1 MLNANMKTQLKT
13 YLQNLKRPVELVVSA
28 DDTAKAKELASLAQ
42 DITQLSDLVTL
53 TTQVGKRT
61 PSMKVTSPIGSDQAQ
76 TSITFAGI
84 PMGHEFTS
92 LVLALLHTG
101 GHPIKLAP
109 ELIEQISALTGEYR
123 FETYV
128 SLSCQ
133 TCPEV
138 VQALN
143 MMAAIN
149 PNIQHVMIDGA
160 LFQEEVEERNVMAV
174 PSVFLNG
181 EPFSVGR
188 ITVVDILNKIDVNAQ
203 SRQAEKLN
211 EKDPF
216 EVLVVGGG
224 PAGASA
230 AIYAARKG
238 LRTGIVADKF
248 GGQVAETVG
257 IENFISVKATEGPKL
272 VANLEAHVNDYDV
285 DIMDNQR
292 ALSLQSS
299 KNSDQLFELELQSGA
314 VIKSRTVLLATGAR
328 WREMNVPGEQ
338 EYRGKGVAY
347 CPHCDGP
354 LFKGKR
360 VAVIGGGNSGIEA
373 AIDLANIVEHVT
385 VLEFDSSLRADEVL
399 QRKARSMGNID
410 IITQA
415 MTTEVT
421 GDGKRVN
428 GLNYTDRVTGE
439 SHHVALEGIFVQI
452 GLVPNSE
459 WLKETID
466 LTPRGEIIVDGKG
479 QTSLP
484 GVFAAGDVTNSAYKQ
499 IIIAMGSGATA
510 SLGAFDHLIRT
521 QESMDEKIA
530 SENIDKNQA
539 A

>member
-1 MLNANMKTQLKT
+1 MLDANLKNQLKT

-28 DDTAKAKELASLAQ
+28 DDSPKAQELKSLAA
-42 DITQLSDLVTL
+42 DIDSLSPLVSL
-53 TTQVGKRT
+53 SEVEGERM
-61 PSMKVTSPIGSDQAQ
+61 PSMKVTNSETA
-76 TSITFAGI
+76 TNITFAGL

-101 GHPIKLAP
+101 GHPLKLEDDVIAQIK
-109 ELIEQISALTGEYR
+109 ALPGEYH

-133 TCPEV
+133 NCPDV
-138 VQALN
+138 IQALN

-149 PNIQHVMIDGA
+149 PNITNVMIDGS
-160 LFQEEVEERNVMAV
+160 LFQTEVFERDIMAV
-174 PSVFLNG
+174 PSVYLNG
-181 EPFSVGR
+181 EQFAQGR
-188 ITVVDILNKIDVNAQ
+188 ISLSEILNKLDTGAAT
-203 SRQAEKLN
+203 RQAAKLDEK
-211 EKDPF
+211 EPF

-238 LRTGIVADKF
+238 LKTGIAADKF
-248 GGQVAETVG
+248 GGQVSETVA

-272 VANLEAHVNDYDV
+272 VANLEAHVRDYDV
-285 DIMDNQR
+285 DVMDNQK
-292 ALSLQSS
+292 AVKLEQSAA
-299 KNSDQLFELELQSGA
+299 KPGYYDIELENGA
-314 VIKSRTVLLATGAR
+314 TLTSRTMLLATGAR

-385 VLEFDSSLRADEVL
+385 VLEFDSKLRADDVL
-399 QRKARSMGNID
+399 QRKAASMGNIT

-415 MTTEVT
+415 MTTEVN
-421 GDGKRVN
+421 GDGQRVN
-428 GLNYTDRVTGE
+428 GLTYTDRETNT
-439 SHHVALEGIFVQI
+439 SHSIELAGIFVQI
-452 GLVPNSE
+452 GLVPNTE
-459 WLKETID
+459 WLRGVVE
-466 LTPRGEIIVDGKG
+466 LTERGEIIVDAKG
-479 QTSLP
+479 ETSLP
-484 GVFAAGDVTNSAYKQ
+484 GVFAAGDVTTSPYKQ

-510 SLGAFDHLIRT
+510 SLGAFDFLIRN
-521 QESMDEKIA
+521 
-530 SENIDKNQA
+530 SEPEQQSA

>member
-1 MLNANMKTQLKT
+1 MLDTNLKNQLQT
-13 YLQNLKRPVELVVSA
+13 YLQNLKSPVELIVSA
-28 DDTAKAKELASLAQ
+28 DASPKAQELVRLAD
-42 DITQLSDLVTL
+42 DITTLSGLVSVKSEADT
-53 TTQVGKRT
+53 GAKSRT
-61 PSMKVTSPIGSDQAQ
+61 PSMKVTGERGTQIS
-76 TSITFAGI
+76 FAGL

-101 GHPIKLAP
+101 GHPVKLSEEQMTQIR
-109 ELIEQISALTGEYR
+109 ELPGEYH

-133 TCPEV
+133 NCPDV

-149 PNIQHVMIDGA
+149 PNITNVMIDGA
-160 LFQEEVEERNVMAV
+160 LFQDEVTERNIMAV
-174 PSVFLNG
+174 PSVYLNG
-181 EPFSVGR
+181 ELFSQGR
-188 ITVVDILNKIDVNAQ
+188 ITLAEILNRLDTGAEA
-203 SRQAEKLN
+203 RQAQALAEK
-211 EKDPF
+211 EAF

-238 LRTGIVADKF
+238 LRTGVLADKF
-248 GGQVAETVG
+248 GGQVSETVG

-272 VANLEAHVNDYDV
+272 VANLEAHVRDYDV
-285 DIMDNQR
+285 DVMDNNKAV
-292 ALSLQSS
+292 ALH
-299 KNSDQLFELELQSGA
+299 KNGLFEVELANGA
-314 VIKSRTVLLATGAR
+314 VLKSRTVLLATGAS
-328 WREMNVPGEQ
+328 WREMNVPGEK

-354 LFKGKR
+354 LFKGKK

-385 VLEFDSSLRADEVL
+385 VLEFDSKLRADEVL
-399 QRKARSMGNID
+399 QRKAKSMGNIT

-415 MTTEVT
+415 MTTEVL
-421 GDGKRVN
+421 GNGKQVT
-428 GLNYTDRVTGE
+428 GLNYTDRATGD
-439 SHHVALEGIFVQI
+439 SHYVELAGIFVQI
-452 GLVPNSE
+452 GLVPNTE
-459 WLKETID
+459 WLAGTVD
-466 LTPRGEIIVDGKG
+466 LTPRGEIIVDAQG

-510 SLGAFDHLIRT
+510 SLSAFDYLIRH
-521 QESMDEKIA
+521 
-530 SENIDKNQA
+530 SEEEA
-539 A
+539 AEAAA

>member
-1 MLNANMKTQLKT
+1 MLDATLKTQLKT
-13 YLQNLKRPVELVVSA
+13 YLQNLKTPVELYVSA
-28 DDTAKAKELASLAQ
+28 DGSAKAKELQALAE
-42 DITQLSDLVTL
+42 DINQLSDKVSLHQAEDKRSPSMLVTNPEL
-53 TTQVGKRT
+53 KSQIR
-61 PSMKVTSPIGSDQAQ
+61 
-76 TSITFAGI
+76 FAGL

-92 LVLALLHTG
+92 LVLALLHSG
-101 GHPIKLAP
+101 GHPIKL
-109 ELIEQISALTGEYR
+109 EDEVIEQIKSLPGEYH

-133 TCPEV
+133 NCPDV

-149 PNIQHVMIDGA
+149 PNITNVMIDGA
-160 LFQEEVEERNVMAV
+160 LFQDEVNERNIMAV
-174 PSVFLNG
+174 PSVYLNG
-181 EPFSVGR
+181 KPFAQGR
-188 ITVVDILNKIDVNAQ
+188 INLTEILNKLDTGAEERKAQ
-203 SRQAEKLN
+203 AISAKEA
-211 EKDPF
+211 F
-216 EVLVVGGG
+216 EVLVIGGG

-292 ALSLQSS
+292 ALKL
-299 KNSDQLFELELQSGA
+299 KPGELFELELESGA
-314 VIKSRTVLLATGAR
+314 LVRSHSVIIATGAR

-385 VLEFDSSLRADEVL
+385 VLEFDSKLRADDVL
-399 QRKARSMGNID
+399 QRKAKSMGNIE

-421 GDGKRVN
+421 GDGTRVN
-428 GLNYTDRVTGE
+428 GLNYTDRATGE
-439 SHHVALEGIFVQI
+439 SHHVELAGIFVQI
-452 GLVPNSE
+452 GLVPNAE
-459 WLKETID
+459 WLKGTID
-466 LTPRGEIIVDGKG
+466 LSDRGEILVDAKG
-479 QTSLP
+479 ETSIP
-484 GVFAAGDVTNSAYKQ
+484 GLFAAGDVTNSPYKQ

-510 SLGAFDHLIRT
+510 SLGAFDYLIR
-521 QESMDEKIA
+521 SSAGDEK
-530 SENIDKNQA
+530 A

>member
-1 MLNANMKTQLKT
+1 MLDANLKNQLQT

-28 DDTAKAKELASLAQ
+28 DESRKSQELKSLAQ
-42 DITQLSDLVTL
+42 DIVSLSSLVSLKEVQGERIPAMTVINPELNTQIS
-53 TTQVGKRT
+53 
-61 PSMKVTSPIGSDQAQ
+61 
-76 TSITFAGI
+76 FAGL

-101 GHPIKLAP
+101 GHPIKLSDDI
-109 ELIEQISALTGEYR
+109 IEQIRNLPGKYA

-128 SLSCQ
+128 SLTCQ
-133 TCPEV
+133 NCPDV

-149 PNIQHVMIDGA
+149 PNITNVMIDGA
-160 LFQEEVEERNVMAV
+160 LFQEEVTSKNIMAV
-174 PSVFLNG
+174 PSVYLNG
-181 EPFSVGR
+181 EVFAAGR
-188 ITVVDILNKIDVNAQ
+188 ISIGEILNKLDTNAA
-203 SRQAEKLN
+203 SRKADEIN
-211 EKDPF
+211 EKAPF

-224 PAGASA
+224 PAGAAA

-272 VANLEAHVNDYDV
+272 VANLEAHVRDYEV
-285 DIMDNQR
+285 DIMDNQK
-292 ALSLQSS
+292 AVSLGT
-299 KNSDQLFELELQSGA
+299 DGLFELELASGA
-314 VIKSRTVLLATGAR
+314 KLRSRTVLLATGAR
-328 WREMNVPGEQ
+328 WREMNVPGEK

-385 VLEFDSSLRADEVL
+385 VLEFDKTLRADDVL
-399 QRKARSMGNID
+399 QRKAASMGNIK

-421 GDGKRVN
+421 GDGTRVN
-428 GLNYTDRVTGE
+428 GLNYTDRATGE
-439 SHHVALEGIFVQI
+439 SHHVALAGIFVQI
-452 GLVPNSE
+452 GLVPNAE
-459 WLKETID
+459 WLKGTID
-466 LTPRGEIIVDGKG
+466 LTPRGEIIVDERG
-479 QTSLP
+479 QTSVP
-484 GVFAAGDVTNSAYKQ
+484 GIFAAGDVTNSPFKQ

-510 SLGAFDHLIRT
+510 SLGAFDYLIRH
-521 QESMDEKIA
+521 SDEETTATK
-530 SENIDKNQA
+530 A